1 MNAQHTNPD
10 FLAAAFSIPDSLKIH
25 GRTQK
30 YILRRACEGLLSP
43 SILAT
48 GKSFN
53 RLKHDTRMSEL
64 LDSLADDLLS
74 RPVLASRGLFDPRYV
89 ASFGVG
95 LRACRTARSGPTASG
110 PCSSPR
116 SGPVTSSTGA
126 GRRRRTRCRRCA
138 GSPGKRGGLKPEGP
152 RGDRRAALAEACR
165 GVGYAGETCARS
177 LACSI
182 CR

>member
-10 FLAAAFSIPDSLKIH
+10 FLAAAFSIPDSLKIN

-74 RPVLASRGLFDPRYV
+74 ERVLASRRLFDPRYV
-89 ASFGVG
+89 AR
-95 LRACRTARSGPTASG
+95 LRRRP
-110 PCSSPR
+110 
-116 SGPVTSSTGA
+116 A
-126 GRRRRTRCRRCA
+126 GRPYSQERAYRLWSLLLTEIWSRHFI
-138 GSPGKRGGLKPEGP
+138 
-152 RGDRRAALAEACR
+152 DRRGAAPTNPLPSVRRLTQASVA
-165 GVGYAGETCARS
+165 A
-177 LACSI
+177 
-182 CR
+182 

>member
-64 LDSLADDLLS
+64 LDALADDLLS
-74 RPVLASRGLFDPRYV
+74 ERTLASRSLFDPRYV
-89 ASFGVG
+89 AS
-95 LRACRTARSGPTASG
+95 L
-110 PCSSPR
+110 
-116 SGPVTSSTGA
+116 
-126 GRRRRTRCRRCA
+126 RRRSSGRPYSQERAYRLWSLLLTEIWSRQFI
-138 GSPGKRGGLKPEGP
+138 
-152 RGDRRAALAEACR
+152 DRRGAAPTNPLPPVRRLAPESVA
-165 GVGYAGETCARS
+165 A
-177 LACSI
+177 
-182 CR
+182 